1 MWLVFMWGGT
11 KIFLY
16 LQRTMEIGDQRG
28 RGAASFL
35 GTTVATC
42 VEIKPASEQASA
54 SASEQA
60 SERASEPASEPASAS
75 ASAAACA

>member
-35 GTTVATC
+35 GTTVAT
-42 VEIKPASEQASA
+42 AG
-54 SASEQA
+54 
-60 SERASEPASEPASAS
+60 R
-75 ASAAACA
+75 AAARFQGVVGEGVGARKFGSGTHV